1 MKTDSVERE
10 ADGIIA
16 TFDAKIFD
24 NPANRYCVVRMKTDD
39 TSIPEGARSSRRYPD
54 HLIRF
59 TAVGYDLPLT
69 NAVRLKLDGEWIK
82 SKYGLQLQVE
92 SCQEIV
98 TKTEDGV
105 RAYLGSGLIKGIGQK
120 TAAQIV
126 ARFGTDALD
135 ILEHT
140 PERLLEIS
148 GITEKKLEDIKASYT
163 ESRALRDI
171 IALLAPFQL
180 TPKMAAKIYQELG
193 PASVDILRNSPFEL
207 CRVSGIGFKR
217 VDAIIQKTDPRPH
230 DPMRIRGAVRYAL
243 DEARSKNG
251 HLFLSREDALNEALK
266 LLNEKLPVETRLHR
280 VEVEAAVTDMAL
292 EGQIVLTHDAVYLAA
307 QFSLEDETAHSI
319 AKLLS
324 QQMPAEDITSCL
336 ANAKEAAGLVLSE
349 KQEIA
354 VQTAF
359 ANPIS
364 IITGSPGTGK
374 TTVLKMILEVYRAL
388 HPGEEYMMMAPT
400 GRASRRM
407 AESTGCTDA
416 RTMHSSLGLISEED
430 EDNRTDRGQ
439 PLHAGLIIVDETSM
453 VDMWLA
459 KQFFTRIRPGTR
471 LVLVGDADQLPSVGA
486 GNVFRELMT
495 CGLVPVTVLDRLF
508 RQAGDSLIA
517 HNAKFINE
525 GNTRLYY
532 GNDFVFVDAENQEAA
547 ARILQEQYCK
557 EIAEHGVAQVQILSP
572 FRTEGAAGANLLNTA
587 IQETVN
593 PFSSEED
600 EIHFGKKIFRVGDRI
615 MQTRN
620 TKRASNGDLG
630 FIRAIQETPDGKL
643 IQVDFG
649 EGRNEKY
656 SMEDLADL
664 DLAYATTVHKA
675 MGSEC
680 LVILMPLIRA
690 HTIMLYRN
698 LLYTGIT
705 RAKQKVVLVGQKS
718 VLFMAISRSNISKR
732 NTQLG
737 ERIKNY
743 CRAFTPRKR
752 PRAIDLVPDEWKAVG

>member
-1 MKTDSVERE
+1 MKADNAERE

-39 TSIPEGARSSRRYPD
+39 TSIPDGARSSRRYPD

-69 NAVRLKLDGEWIK
+69 NAVRLKLAGEWIK

-92 SCQEIV
+92 CWEEIV
-98 TKTEDGV
+98 AKTEDGV

-126 ARFGTDALD
+126 ARFGADALD
-135 ILEHT
+135 ILENT
-140 PERLLEIS
+140 PERLLEIP
-148 GITEKKLEDIKASYT
+148 GITENKLEDIKTSYS

-230 DPMRIRGAVRYAL
+230 DPMRIRGAVRCVL
-243 DEARSKNG
+243 DEARGKKG
-251 HLFLSREDALNEALK
+251 HLFLQREEAANDALK
-266 LLNEKLPVETRLHR
+266 LLNDKLPAQERLHKE
-280 VEVEAAVTDMAL
+280 EVDAVMTDMAL
-292 EGQIVLTHDAVYLAA
+292 EGQIVLSHEAVYPAA
-307 QFSLEDETAHSI
+307 QFAQEDDTAHSI

-324 QQMPAEDITSCL
+324 QQMPAEDVTSCL
-336 ANAKEAAGLVLSE
+336 ADAKEVAGLTLSE
-349 KQEIA
+349 KQENA

-359 ANPIS
+359 TNPVS

-374 TTVLKMILEVYRAL
+374 TTVLKMILNVYQAL
-388 HPGEEYMMMAPT
+388 HPDEGVLMMAPT

-407 AESTGCTDA
+407 AESTGFA
-416 RTMHSSLGLISEED
+416 GAKTMHSSLGLISED
-430 EDNRTDRGQ
+430 DADSRTDRSQ
-439 PLHAGLIIVDETSM
+439 SLDAGLIIVDESSM
-453 VDMWLA
+453 MDMWLS
-459 KQFFTRIRPGTR
+459 KQFFTRIRQGTR

-486 GNVFRELMT
+486 GNVFRELMA
-495 CGLVPVTVLDRLF
+495 CDLVPVTVLDRLF

-517 HNAKFINE
+517 HNAKCINE
-525 GNTRLYY
+525 GSTQLYY
-532 GNDFVFVDAENQEAA
+532 GKDFVFLDAENQEDA
-547 ARILQEQYCK
+547 ARILREQYCK

-572 FRTEGAAGANLLNTA
+572 FRTEGAAGANLLNA
-587 IQETVN
+587 ALRETVN
-593 PFSSEED
+593 PFRSQED
-600 EIHFGKKIFRVGDRI
+600 EIPFGTKTFRVGDRI

-620 TKRASNGDLG
+620 TKKASNGDLG
-630 FIRAIQETPDGKL
+630 FLRSVKETPDGKR
-643 IQVDFG
+643 ICVDFDD
-649 EGRNEKY
+649 GRKEEY
-656 SMEDLADL
+656 GMEEMADM
-664 DLAYATTVHKA
+664 DFSYATTIHKA
-675 MGSEC
+675 IGSEWQ
-680 LVILMPLIRA
+680 VILMPLIKA

-718 VLFMAISRSNISKR
+718 VLCMAVHRSNVSKR

-743 CRAFTPRKR
+743 CRAFAPVKR
-752 PRAIDLVPDEWKAVG
+752 PRAIDLVPDEWQAAG